1 MEIIIIEKDTLLY
14 DEFKFKCSIG
24 KNGKTTKKIE
34 GDNKTP
40 KGLYTLGPLYY
51 RKDRLP
57 KLSTK
62 LKKIEIM
69 KNFGW
74 CDDVKSKFY
83 NKPIKININVRHE
96 KLYRND
102 KKYDLLIPIE
112 YNSKRPKKNKGSAI
126 FLHLTSNY
134 KKTQGCVA
142 IKEKDMLILLNLI
155 NKKTKIKIFKIYH
168 QIS

>member
-1 MEIIIIEKDTLLY
+1 MQIIIIEKDTLLY

-24 KNGKTTKKIE
+24 KNGKTSKKIE

-40 KGLYTLGPLYY
+40 KGLYALGPLYY
-51 RKDRLP
+51 RKNRLP

-83 NKPIKININVRHE
+83 NKPIKTNNNVRHE
-96 KLYRND
+96 KLYRDD

-112 YNSKRPKKNKGSAI
+112 YNSKKPKKNKGSAI
-126 FLHLTSNY
+126 FLHLTNNY

-155 NKKTKIKIFKIYH
+155 NKKTKIKII
-168 QIS
+168 

>member
-1 MEIIIIEKDTLLY
+1 MKIIIIKKDTLLY

-24 KNGKTTKKIE
+24 KNGRSTKKIE

-40 KGLYTLGPLYY
+40 KGFYSLGPLYF
-51 RKDRLP
+51 RKDRVS

-62 LKKIEIM
+62 LKKIEIK

-83 NKPIKININVRHE
+83 NKPIKINSKVRHE

-112 YNSKRPKKNKGSAI
+112 YNSKKPKKNKGSAI

-155 NKKTKIKIFKIYH
+155 NKKTKIKII
-168 QIS
+168 

>member
-1 MEIIIIEKDTLLY
+1 MQIIIIEKDTLLY

-83 NKPIKININVRHE
+83 NKPIKTNINVRHE

-155 NKKTKIKIFKIYH
+155 NKKTKIKII
-168 QIS
+168 

>member
-1 MEIIIIEKDTLLY
+1 MKIIIIKKDTLLY

-62 LKKIEIM
+62 LKKIKIM

-83 NKPIKININVRHE
+83 NKPIKTNINVRHE

-112 YNSKRPKKNKGSAI
+112 YNSKKPKKNKGSAI

-155 NKKTKIKIFKIYH
+155 NKKTKIKII
-168 QIS
+168 

>member
-1 MEIIIIEKDTLLY
+1 MKIITIDKDTLLY

-57 KLSTK
+57 KLSTE
-62 LKKIEIM
+62 LKKIEIK

-83 NKPIKININVRHE
+83 NKPIKTNINVRHE

-102 KKYDLLIPIE
+102 KKYDLLIPIK
-112 YNSKRPKKNKGSAI
+112 YNTKKPKKNKGSAI

-155 NKKTKIKIFKIYH
+155 NKKTKIKIV
-168 QIS
+168 

>member
-1 MEIIIIEKDTLLY
+1 MQIIIIEKDTLLY

-24 KNGKTTKKIE
+24 KNGKTSKKNE

-40 KGLYTLGPLYY
+40 KGFYALGPLYY
-51 RKDRLP
+51 RKNRLP

-83 NKPIKININVRHE
+83 NKPIKTNINVRHE

-112 YNSKRPKKNKGSAI
+112 YNSKKTKKNKGSAI

-155 NKKTKIKIFKIYH
+155 NKKTKIKII
-168 QIS
+168 

>member
-1 MEIIIIEKDTLLY
+1 MKIIIIEKDTLLY

-24 KNGKTTKKIE
+24 KNGKTSKKIE

-40 KGLYTLGPLYY
+40 KGLYALGPLYY

-83 NKPIKININVRHE
+83 NKPIKTNINVRHE

-142 IKEKDMLILLNLI
+142 IKEKDMLILLKLI
-155 NKKTKIKIFKIYH
+155 NKKTKIKII
-168 QIS
+168 

>member
-1 MEIIIIEKDTLLY
+1 MKIIIIEKDTLLY

-40 KGLYTLGPLYY
+40 KGLYTLGLLYY

-83 NKPIKININVRHE
+83 NKPIKTNINVRHE

-112 YNSKRPKKNKGSAI
+112 YNSKKPKKNKGSAI
-126 FLHLTSNY
+126 FLHLTNDY

-155 NKKTKIKIFKIYH
+155 NKKTKIKII
-168 QIS
+168 

>member
-1 MEIIIIEKDTLLY
+1 MQIIIIEKDTLLY

-24 KNGKTTKKIE
+24 KNGKTSKKIE

-40 KGLYTLGPLYY
+40 KGLYALGPLYY

-83 NKPIKININVRHE
+83 NKPIKTNINVRHE

-134 KKTQGCVA
+134 KKTQGCIA

-155 NKKTKIKIFKIYH
+155 NKKTKIKII
-168 QIS
+168 

>member
-1 MEIIIIEKDTLLY
+1 MQIIIIEKDTLLY

-24 KNGKTTKKIE
+24 KNGKTSKKIE

-40 KGLYTLGPLYY
+40 MGLYALGPLYY
-51 RKDRLP
+51 RKDKLP

-83 NKPIKININVRHE
+83 NKPIKTNINVRHE

-112 YNSKRPKKNKGSAI
+112 YNSKKPKKNKGSAI

-155 NKKTKIKIFKIYH
+155 NKKTKIKII
-168 QIS
+168 

>member
-1 MEIIIIEKDTLLY
+1 MKIIIIEKDTLLY

-83 NKPIKININVRHE
+83 NKPIKTNINVRHE

-102 KKYDLLIPIE
+102 KKYDLLIPIK
-112 YNSKRPKKNKGSAI
+112 YNTKKPKKNKGSAI

-155 NKKTKIKIFKIYH
+155 NKKTKIKIV
-168 QIS
+168 

>member
-1 MEIIIIEKDTLLY
+1 MKIIIIEKDTLLY

-40 KGLYTLGPLYY
+40 KGHYTLGPLYY

-57 KLSTK
+57 KLSAK

-83 NKPIKININVRHE
+83 NKPIKINSKVRHE

-142 IKEKDMLILLNLI
+142 IKEKDMLILLKLI
-155 NKKTKIKIFKIYH
+155 NKKTKIKII
-168 QIS
+168 

>member
-1 MEIIIIEKDTLLY
+1 MQIIIIEKDTLLY

-24 KNGKTTKKIE
+24 KNGKTSKKNE

-40 KGLYTLGPLYY
+40 KGLYALGPLYY

-83 NKPIKININVRHE
+83 NKPIKTNINVRHE

-102 KKYDLLIPIE
+102 KKYDLLIPIK
-112 YNSKRPKKNKGSAI
+112 YNTKKPKKNKGSAI
-126 FLHLTSNY
+126 FLHLTNNY

-142 IKEKDMLILLNLI
+142 IKEKDMLILLKLI
-155 NKKTKIKIFKIYH
+155 NKKTKIKII
-168 QIS
+168 

>member
-1 MEIIIIEKDTLLY
+1 MQIIIIEKDTLLY

-40 KGLYTLGPLYY
+40 KGLYALGPLYY

-83 NKPIKININVRHE
+83 NKPIKTNINVRHE

-112 YNSKRPKKNKGSAI
+112 YNFKRPKKNKGSAI

-155 NKKTKIKIFKIYH
+155 NRKTKIKIV
-168 QIS
+168 

>member
-1 MEIIIIEKDTLLY
+1 MQIIIIEKDTLLY

-24 KNGKTTKKIE
+24 KNGKTSKKIE

-40 KGLYTLGPLYY
+40 KGVYALGPLYY

-83 NKPIKININVRHE
+83 NKPIKTNINVRHE

-112 YNSKRPKKNKGSAI
+112 YNSKKPKKNKGSAI

-155 NKKTKIKIFKIYH
+155 NKKTKIKII
-168 QIS
+168 

>member
-1 MEIIIIEKDTLLY
+1 MQIIIIEKDTLLY

-24 KNGKTTKKIE
+24 KNGKTSKKIE

-40 KGLYTLGPLYY
+40 KGLYALGPLYY
-51 RKDRLP
+51 RKNRLP

-69 KNFGW
+69 KNLGW
-74 CDDVKSKFY
+74 CDDVKSKLY
-83 NKPIKININVRHE
+83 NKSIKTNNNVRHE

-102 KKYDLLIPIE
+102 KKYDFLIPIE
-112 YNSKRPKKNKGSAI
+112 YNFKKPKKNKGSAI

-134 KKTQGCVA
+134 RKTQGCVA
-142 IKEKDMLILLNLI
+142 IKEKDMLILLKLI
-155 NKKTKIKIFKIYH
+155 NKNTKIKII
-168 QIS
+168 

>member
-1 MEIIIIEKDTLLY
+1 MKIIIIEKDTLLY

-83 NKPIKININVRHE
+83 NKPIKTNINVRHE

-126 FLHLTSNY
+126 FLHLTINY

-142 IKEKDMLILLNLI
+142 IKEKDMLILLKLI
-155 NKKTKIKIFKIYH
+155 NKKTKIKII
-168 QIS
+168 

>member
-1 MEIIIIEKDTLLY
+1 MKIINIEKDTLLY

-40 KGLYTLGPLYY
+40 KGLYALGPLYY

-83 NKPIKININVRHE
+83 NKPIKTNINVRHE

-112 YNSKRPKKNKGSAI
+112 YNSKKPKKNKGSAI

-155 NKKTKIKIFKIYH
+155 NKKTKIKII
-168 QIS
+168 

>member
-1 MEIIIIEKDTLLY
+1 MKIIIIEKDTLLY

-40 KGLYTLGPLYY
+40 KGLYVLGPLYY

-57 KLSTK
+57 KISTK

-83 NKPIKININVRHE
+83 NKPIKTNINVRHE

-112 YNSKRPKKNKGSAI
+112 YNFKKPKKNKGSAI

-134 KKTQGCVA
+134 QNTQGCVA

-155 NKKTKIKIFKIYH
+155 NKKTKIKIV
-168 QIS
+168 

>member
-1 MEIIIIEKDTLLY
+1 MQIIIIEKDTLLY

-24 KNGKTTKKIE
+24 KNGKTSKKIE

-40 KGLYTLGPLYY
+40 KGVYALGPLYY

-83 NKPIKININVRHE
+83 NKPIKTNINVRHE

-126 FLHLTSNY
+126 FLHLTSHY

-155 NKKTKIKIFKIYH
+155 NKKTKIKII
-168 QIS
+168 

>member
-1 MEIIIIEKDTLLY
+1 MKIIIIKKDTLLY

-24 KNGKTTKKIE
+24 KNGKTIKKIE

-40 KGLYTLGPLYY
+40 KGLYALGPLYY

-83 NKPIKININVRHE
+83 NKPIKTNINVRHE

-155 NKKTKIKIFKIYH
+155 NKKTKIKII
-168 QIS
+168 

>member
-1 MEIIIIEKDTLLY
+1 MKIITIEKDTLLY

-40 KGLYTLGPLYY
+40 KGLYALGPLYY
-51 RKDRLP
+51 RKDRLL

-74 CDDVKSKFY
+74 CDDIKSKFY
-83 NKPIKININVRHE
+83 NKPIKTNINVRHE

-102 KKYDLLIPIE
+102 KKYNLLIPIK

-126 FLHLTSNY
+126 FLHLTNNY

-155 NKKTKIKIFKIYH
+155 NNKTKIKIV
-168 QIS
+168 

>member
-1 MEIIIIEKDTLLY
+1 MQIIIIEKDTLLY

-51 RKDRLP
+51 RKDKLP

-83 NKPIKININVRHE
+83 NKPIKTNINVRHE

-112 YNSKRPKKNKGSAI
+112 YNTKKPKKNKGSAI

-155 NKKTKIKIFKIYH
+155 NKKTKIKII
-168 QIS
+168 